1 MEKRFGFGG
10 VRLVSCAVAAFGL
23 LAPGI
28 AVATEPR
35 CEFPICFP
43 MGNADVVRV
52 FASGDQRLEVVTVG
66 KVSNVTMVL
75 FRMVTASDKAPR
87 WIEAFLVTSNDKKGW
102 TFQPLVANKR
112 PPMRFQFVGDL
123 AKATSVVVQGGDKH
137 IEEVF
142 ALDGKATKKL
152 RGVAVVKAMRQQ
164 SASDMFEQEIERAA
178 ETLSNDTAKLPP
190 SCGAKLAT
198 AVSGAKIPPAQHM
211 SIDVNNLDHHCSD
224 IVGAIEAYCQ
234 RDPAGPAKFT
244 AAVTT
249 LHCQFV
255 PGGKSSASLDSKTR
269 TLTFNVSL
277 TAPRDG
283 RGSFDP
289 LTFLQKNVK

>member
-1 MEKRFGFGG
+1 MQKRLGFGSC
-10 VRLVSCAVAAFGL
+10 VCAVAAFAL

-28 AVATEPR
+28 AEATEPR
-35 CEFPICFP
+35 CEFPTCFP
-43 MGNADVVRV
+43 MGNADVARV

-87 WIEAFLVTSNDKKGW
+87 WIEAFVVTSNDKKGS
-102 TFQPLVANKR
+102 TFQPLVVDKR
-112 PPMRFQFVGDL
+112 PPMRLQFVGDL
-123 AKATSVVVQGGDKH
+123 DKAASIVVHGGNKH

-152 RGVAVVKAMRQQ
+152 RGAAVVKAMQQQ
-164 SASDMFEQEIERAA
+164 SATDMFEQELDRAA
-178 ETLSNDTAKLPP
+178 ETLSDDVAKLPP
-190 SCGAKLAT
+190 TCGAHLALS
-198 AVSGAKIPPAQHM
+198 VSGDKIPPAKHV
-211 SIDVNNLDHHCSD
+211 SIDTSNLDHRCSD

-244 AAVTT
+244 AAITT
-249 LHCQFV
+249 LDCQFV
-255 PGGKSSASLDSKTR
+255 LGGKSSASIDTKTH

-283 RGSFDP
+283 RGSFDA